1 MLHQIKSDTFGAYL
15 TTNEFDL
22 IFDNVYDYYSGI
34 ELANI
39 ISEISSSNMR
49 FVWDAINSQIGKL

>member
-1 MLHQIKSDTFGAYL
+1 MLHQIKNDTFGAYV
-15 TTNEFDL
+15 TTSKFDL

-34 ELANI
+34 ELSNI
-39 ISEISSSNMR
+39 IGKIYSSNMR

>member
-22 IFDNVYDYYSGI
+22 IFDNVYDY
-34 ELANI
+34 
-39 ISEISSSNMR
+39 
-49 FVWDAINSQIGKL
+49 